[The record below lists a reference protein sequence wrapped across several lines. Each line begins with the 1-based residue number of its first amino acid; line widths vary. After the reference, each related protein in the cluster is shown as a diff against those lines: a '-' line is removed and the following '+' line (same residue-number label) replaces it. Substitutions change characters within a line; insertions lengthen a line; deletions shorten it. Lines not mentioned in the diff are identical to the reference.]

1 MVVIPIDRFR
11 GILNLKEERDE
22 RTGKL
27 ERRSRYSN
35 FHAVKMN
42 VLKKAQAELFL
53 LYQYGASDVW
63 FDFQPGPRKGRGG
76 QVSSVLIFVYT
87 KKNPKKGAERPWQ
100 EGDAPLNPYEEHF
113 VNEEPTTPQQR
124 VHSNPFYS
132 AEPVYKEKYL
142 ELLLHKYLPD
152 DEAGYYL
159 RMTLQEA
166 RKRKYNSMDAI
177 MQMIQVIQ
185 DKKKQKKFQ
194 ESTAAYRRNN
204 LVNFV
209 FRENLQ
215 REFGWHIDKMRRPD
229 HLRRHKKV

>member
-1 MVVIPIDRFR
+1 
-11 GILNLKEERDE
+11 
-22 RTGKL
+22 
-27 ERRSRYSN
+27 
-35 FHAVKMN
+35 MN
-42 VLKKAQAELFL
+42 EA
-53 LYQYGASDVW
+53 
-63 FDFQPGPRKGRGG
+63 
-76 QVSSVLIFVYT
+76 
-87 KKNPKKGAERPWQ
+87 
-100 EGDAPLNPYEEHF
+100 
-113 VNEEPTTPQQR
+113 PTTPQQR

-132 AEPVYKEKYL
+132 VEPVYKEKYL

-185 DKKKQKKFQ
+185 DKEKQKKFQ